1 VPPDSPKPGSND
13 AVEAAITHVLRAE
26 VEARDAVAHARG
38 EAVAIAE
45 QARETARRL
54 GVHTEGRIHRL
65 RAAFDAKATAE
76 VAALEAEAAA
86 LGAAHDL
93 TPAEISMVELA
104 VAALAGA
111 LTGGSS

>member
-13 AVEAAITHVLRAE
+13 AVEASITHVLQAE

-38 EAVAIAE
+38 EAVALAE

-54 GVHTEGRIHRL
+54 GLRTDGRIQAV

-76 VAALEAEAAA
+76 VGALEAQATA
-86 LGAAHDL
+86 LTARHEL
-93 TPAEISMVELA
+93 TPAEISMVERA

>member
-26 VEARDAVAHARG
+26 VEARDAVAHAHG
-38 EAVAIAE
+38 EAEAIAE
-45 QARETARRL
+45 QARETVRRL
-54 GVHTEGRIHRL
+54 GLRADGRIHAV

-76 VAALEAEAAA
+76 VAPLEAQAAA
-86 LGAAHDL
+86 LNAMHDL
-93 TPAEISMVELA
+93 TPAEISTVERA